1 MLLVGH
7 SIGVWFIQEV
17 LKARASLCPRVGAYM
32 LFPTLSDIAKTPD
45 GRMLWVDALVLKM
58 VSELYDPE
66 VDKDLC
72 LTEARSIDGR
82 RRRPPLTKSSSAGF

>member
-1 MLLVGH
+1 
-7 SIGVWFIQEV
+7 

-66 VDKDLC
+66 VDKDRLFD
-72 LTEARSIDGR
+72 RSSFDR
-82 RRRPPLTKSSSAGF
+82 RTAAPTPTDQIFICWLLD